1 MNSDGTAKQKPD
13 RQSSP
18 RSDII
23 DVRVVEQISS
33 ASEPLGDVWDSGEV
47 TERSTS
53 SSPPTQTQPPITI
66 PVEPPQETIDPPQS
80 EDNWHHLLDEIDRD
94 LEPPDLE
101 PAVATEPIAADAVP
115 LNLTSVP
122 PSTPIDPH
130 VLPLVRAEAEIKA
143 EIDRLQATRA
153 ALQAQIVETQTT
165 FGQVIQTSISE
176 LEQRRQ
182 KLQISVEQLERRR
195 DRIQEEIAKSFAGGS
210 QDIAIRLQGFKDYLV
225 GSLQDL
231 VVIAEEIDFP
241 QPPPAQ
247 IRIQA
252 PLDRAASGNAPRQPL
267 APASPSRD
275 SRSQTPQFAEPAFKT
290 TATKVRASIDRYRNA
305 PDYYAPAWQL
315 RRTLEAV
322 HADKVSDWFFSKDGR
337 GAVRTMGSRLQNIL
351 VAAAAVS
358 ALRELY
364 GDYLRTLVLA
374 NLPERLGDWR
384 RGFQDCLGLSKAD
397 FGGNGGIILFE
408 DPEALIQKVDRIV
421 ANQEMPLIIIDNSEN
436 QISLSILQ
444 YPLWLAFAPDPDR
457 QLDDYREYR

>member
-1 MNSDGTAKQKPD
+1 MNSDETAKPKPD
-13 RQSSP
+13 LQSP
-18 RSDII
+18 PPEII
-23 DVRVVEQISS
+23 DVRVVEEISS
-33 ASEPLGDVWDSGEV
+33 VPESLGDVWDSGEV
-47 TERSTS
+47 TKDRTINTS
-53 SSPPTQTQPPITI
+53 AQPQPPITV
-66 PVEPPQETIDPPQS
+66 PVEPSAPQPESTPADPS
-80 EDNWHHLLDEIDRD
+80 TADNWNTLLDEIVQELDPD
-94 LEPPDLE
+94 TNPELEQVDPGVE
-101 PAVATEPIAADAVP
+101 PNTP
-115 LNLTSVP
+115 LM
-122 PSTPIDPH
+122 
-130 VLPLVRAEAEIKA
+130 RAEADLKA
-143 EIDRLQATRA
+143 EIAKLEATKATLQ
-153 ALQAQIVETQTT
+153 QQIVETQTS
-165 FGQVIQTSISE
+165 FGQVIQTSISD

-195 DRIQEEIAKSFAGGS
+195 DRIKEEINKSFAGGS

-231 VVIAEEIDFP
+231 VVVAEEIEFP

-247 IRIQA
+247 IRLQA
-252 PLDRAASGNAPRQPL
+252 PLAQPL
-267 APASPSRD
+267 PIRETPR
-275 SRSQTPQFAEPAFKT
+275 QTPQSSTNRESRQAPQFTEPAFKT

-305 PDYYAPAWQL
+305 PDYYAPTWQL

-322 HADKVSDWFFSKDGR
+322 HADKVADWFFTKDGR

-351 VAAAAVS
+351 VAATAVS
-358 ALRELY
+358 VLRELY

-384 RGFQDCLGLSKAD
+384 RGFQDCLGLSKTD

-421 ANQEMPLIIIDNSEN
+421 ANKEMPLIIIDNSEG

-444 YPLWLAFAPDPDR
+444 YPLWLAFAPDPTQ